1 MQDFSGKVAVITGAA
16 SGIGLGC
23 ARTFARAG
31 MKVALC
37 DLRADALEHAVTNIR
52 ALGGEAIGIPTDVSR
67 HESVEQ
73 AASEVVKAFGKIH
86 LAMNNAGVVLRGL
99 PMTDVSDNAWNWV
112 LGVNL
117 YGVIH
122 GIQSFVPRIRAHGEG
137 GHVINTASMAGLHVG
152 NRQTGAYSASK
163 FAVVALTEAL
173 EKDLAGTNIGV
184 SVLTPAAVATNIY
197 SNSAGLRT
205 GLSEPNPFAQTPAD
219 IAAGLTP
226 DEVGARVLAG
236 IRAGQFY
243 LITHPDTRSWVM
255 QRHTRLMA
263 AYDFAD
269 ASEAKQKA
277 QDSVVGQAPS

>member
-1 MQDFSGKVAVITGAA
+1 MQNLAGKVAVITGAA

-23 ARTFARAG
+23 ARTFAREG

-37 DLRADALEHAVTNIR
+37 DLRTAELEAAVKNVR
-52 ALGGEAIGIPTDVSR
+52 ALGGEAIGIPTDVSK
-67 HESVEQ
+67 HKSVAH
-73 AASEVVKAFGKIH
+73 AAERVVREFGKIH
-86 LAMNNAGVVLRGL
+86 IAMNNAGVVLRGL
-99 PMTDVSDNAWNWV
+99 PMTDVTDDGWNWV

-122 GIQSFVPRIRAHGEG
+122 GIQSFVPRIRTHDEG

-152 NRQTGAYSASK
+152 NRQTGVYSASK

-184 SVLTPAAVATNIY
+184 SVLTPAAVATDIY
-197 SNSAGLRT
+197 EHSAGLR
-205 GLSEPNPFAQTPAD
+205 GAIGGPNPFATTPAD
-219 IAAGLTP
+219 IAAGLAP
-226 DEVGARVLAG
+226 DDVGARVLAG

-243 LITHPDTRSWVM
+243 LITHPDTRPWVAE
-255 QRHTRLMA
+255 RYRRLMA

-269 ASEAKQKA
+269 RWEAERR
-277 QDSVVGQAPS
+277 S

>member
-1 MQDFSGKVAVITGAA
+1 MQDFNGKVAVITGAA

-37 DLRADALEHAVTNIR
+37 DLRADALEHALANVR
-52 ALGGEAIGIPTDVSR
+52 ALGAEAIGIPTDVSKQ
-67 HESVEQ
+67 ESMER

-99 PMTDVSDNAWNWV
+99 PMTGVSDNAWNWV

-122 GIQSFVPRIRAHGEG
+122 GIQSFVPHIQAHGEG

-152 NRQTGAYSASK
+152 NRQTGAYATSK

-173 EKDLAGTNIGV
+173 EKDLAGSNIGV
-184 SVLTPAAVATNIY
+184 SVLTPAAVATDIY
-197 SNSAGLRT
+197 TNSAGLRAA
-205 GLSEPNPFAQTPAD
+205 LSEPNPFAQTPAD
-219 IAAGLTP
+219 IAGGLAP

-236 IRAGQFY
+236 ISAGEFY
-243 LITHPDTRSWVM
+243 LITHPETRSWVT
-255 QRHTRLMA
+255 QRHARLMA

-269 ASEAKQKA
+269 AWEAKQK
-277 QDSVVGQAPS
+277 V

>member
-1 MQDFSGKVAVITGAA
+1 MQDFAGKVAVVTGAA

-37 DLRADALEHAVTNIR
+37 DLRAEPLEAAVANVR
-52 ALGGEAIGIPTDVSR
+52 ALGGEAIGIPTDVSKK
-67 HESVEQ
+67 ESVDAAAEQ
-73 AASEVVKAFGKIH
+73 IVRAFGKIH
-86 LAMNNAGVVLRGL
+86 VAMNNAGVVLRGL
-99 PMTDVSDNAWNWV
+99 PMTDVPDEGWNWV

-152 NRQTGAYSASK
+152 NRQTGVYSASK

-184 SVLTPAAVATNIY
+184 SVLTPAAVATDIY
-197 SNSAGLRT
+197 EHSAVLRS
-205 GLSEPNPFAQTPAD
+205 GIGGPNPFAKTPAD
-219 IAAGLTP
+219 IAAGLAP
-226 DEVGARVLAG
+226 DDVGARVLAG

-243 LITHPDTRSWVM
+243 LITHPDTRSWIAERYRRV
-255 QRHTRLMA
+255 MA
-263 AYDFAD
+263 AYDFAERW
-269 ASEAKQKA
+269 EAEQR
-277 QDSVVGQAPS
+277 S

>member
-1 MQDFSGKVAVITGAA
+1 MQDFNGKVAVVTGAA

-37 DLRADALEHAVTNIR
+37 DLRADVLERAVANVH

-67 HESVEQ
+67 RESVEQ
-73 AASEVVKAFGKIH
+73 AASDVVKAFGKIH

-99 PMTDVSDNAWNWV
+99 PMTDVSDNAWNWI

-122 GIQSFVPRIRAHGEG
+122 GIQSFVPRIRAHGDG

-152 NRQTGAYSASK
+152 NRQTGAYAASK

-173 EKDLAGTNIGV
+173 EKDLAGTNVGV
-184 SVLTPAAVATNIY
+184 SVLTPAAVATDIY
-197 SNSAGLRT
+197 SNSAGLRA
-205 GLSEPNPFAQTPAD
+205 GLSEPNPFAQTPPD

-243 LITHPDTRSWVM
+243 LITHPETRSWVM
-255 QRHTRLMA
+255 QRQARLMA

-269 ASEAKQKA
+269 AWETKQK
-277 QDSVVGQAPS
+277 V

>member
-1 MQDFSGKVAVITGAA
+1 MQDLAGKVAVITGAA

-37 DLRADALEHAVTNIR
+37 DLRTAELKAAVKNVH
-52 ALGGEAIGIPTDVSR
+52 ALGGEAIGIPTDVSK
-67 HESVEQ
+67 HESVAH
-73 AASEVVKAFGKIH
+73 AAERVVREFGKIH
-86 LAMNNAGVVLRGL
+86 IAMNNAGVVLRGL
-99 PMTDVSDNAWNWV
+99 PMTEVTDEGWNWV

-152 NRQTGAYSASK
+152 NRQTGVYSASK

-184 SVLTPAAVATNIY
+184 SVLTPAAVATDIY
-197 SNSAGLRT
+197 VHSAALR
-205 GLSEPNPFAQTPAD
+205 GARGGPNPFATTPAD
-219 IAAGLTP
+219 IAAGLAP
-226 DEVGARVLAG
+226 DDVGARVLAG

-243 LITHPDTRSWVM
+243 LITHPDTRSWVAERY
-255 QRHTRLMA
+255 QRLMR
-263 AYDFAD
+263 AYDFAERW
-269 ASEAKQKA
+269 EAEHK
-277 QDSVVGQAPS
+277 V

>member
-1 MQDFSGKVAVITGAA
+1 MQDFNGKVAVITGAA

-37 DLRADALEHAVTNIR
+37 DLRADVLEHAVANVR
-52 ALGGEAIGIPTDVSR
+52 ALGAEAIGIPTDVSKR
-67 HESVEQ
+67 ESIEH

-137 GHVINTASMAGLHVG
+137 GHVINTASMAGLQVG
-152 NRQTGAYSASK
+152 DRQTGAYATSK

-184 SVLTPAAVATNIY
+184 SVLTPAAVATDIY
-197 SNSAGLRT
+197 TNSAGLRSA
-205 GLSEPNPFAQTPAD
+205 LSEPNPFAQTPAD
-219 IAAGLTP
+219 IASGLTP

-236 IRAGQFY
+236 IGAGQFY
-243 LITHPDTRSWVM
+243 LITHPDTRSWVA

-269 ASEAKQKA
+269 AWEARHKI
-277 QDSVVGQAPS
+277 

>member
-1 MQDFSGKVAVITGAA
+1 MQDLTGKVAVVTGAA

-37 DLRADALEHAVTNIR
+37 DLRADPLAAAVDNVR
-52 ALGGEAIGIPTDVSR
+52 ALGGEAIGIATDVSKK
-67 HESVEQ
+67 ESVEQ
-73 AASEVVKAFGKIH
+73 AAERVIREFGRIH
-86 LAMNNAGVVLRGL
+86 IAMNNAGVVLRGL
-99 PMTDVSDNAWNWV
+99 PMTDITDEGWNWV

-122 GIQSFVPRIRAHGEG
+122 GIQSFVPRIRAHHEG

-152 NRQTGAYSASK
+152 NRQTGAYAASK
-163 FAVVALTEAL
+163 FAVVALSEAL

-197 SNSAGLRT
+197 ANSAGLRGT
-205 GLSEPNPFAQTPAD
+205 VGGPNRFAQTPAD
-219 IAAGLTP
+219 IAAGLAP
-226 DEVGARVLAG
+226 DDVGERVLDG

-243 LITHPDTRSWVM
+243 LITHPDTRDWVTE
-255 QRHTRLMA
+255 RHQRLMA
-263 AYDFAD
+263 AYDFAERR
-269 ASEAKQKA
+269 EAER
-277 QDSVVGQAPS
+277 GRIGGP

>member
-1 MQDFSGKVAVITGAA
+1 MELAGKVAVVTGAA

-37 DLRADALEHAVTNIR
+37 DLRADALTAAVDNVR
-52 ALGGEAIGIPTDVSR
+52 GLGAEAIGIVTDVAKR
-67 HESVEQ
+67 DAVEH
-73 AASEVVKAFGKIH
+73 AAAQVIQTFGKIH
-86 LAMNNAGVVLRGL
+86 IAMNNAGVVLRGL
-99 PMTDVSDNAWNWV
+99 PMADIGDEAWDWV

-152 NRQTGAYSASK
+152 NRQTGAYAAAK
-163 FAVVALTEAL
+163 HAVVAVSEAL

-184 SVLTPAAVATNIY
+184 SVLAPAAVATDIY
-197 SNSAGLRT
+197 VNSAGLR
-205 GLSEPNPFAQTPAD
+205 GAIGGPNPFAKTPAD

-226 DEVGARVLAG
+226 DDVGARVLDG

-243 LITHPDTRSWVM
+243 LITHPETRAWVTD
-255 QRHTRLMA
+255 RYRRLMA
-263 AYDFAD
+263 AYDF
-269 ASEAKQKA
+269 SEEH
-277 QDSVVGQAPS
+277 